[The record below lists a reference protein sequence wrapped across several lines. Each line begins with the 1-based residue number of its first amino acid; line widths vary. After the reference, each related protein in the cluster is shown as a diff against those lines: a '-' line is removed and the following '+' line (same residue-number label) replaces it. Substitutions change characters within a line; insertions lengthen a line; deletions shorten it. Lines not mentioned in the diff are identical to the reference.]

1 MSVFD
6 VAFAH
11 PCAYTRM
18 DALVFMCMAFPGS
31 GFVSICLLVWLS
43 LFARLLLPDVCWNE
57 NVGEKFGGS
66 VLIS

>member
-18 DALVFMCMAFPGS
+18 DALVFMCVAFPGS
-31 GFVSICLLVWLS
+31 GFVFCLLACVAFAFYGFLLIFITKC
-43 LFARLLLPDVCWNE
+43 LFL
-57 NVGEKFGGS
+57 
-66 VLIS
+66 

>member
-1 MSVFD
+1 
-6 VAFAH
+6 
-11 PCAYTRM
+11 M
-18 DALVFMCMAFPGS
+18 DALVFMCVAFPGS
-31 GFVSICLLVWLS
+31 GFVFFVCLLVWLS